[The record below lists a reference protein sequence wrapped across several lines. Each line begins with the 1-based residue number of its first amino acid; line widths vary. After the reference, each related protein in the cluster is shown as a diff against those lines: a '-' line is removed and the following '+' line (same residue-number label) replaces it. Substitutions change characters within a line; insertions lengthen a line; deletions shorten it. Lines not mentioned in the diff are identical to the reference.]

1 MMRMWKKM
9 MTAIL
14 LGVMMAATVTV
25 GATENE
31 ISGTESS
38 QIVTTEEVNQ
48 NVVDESAEVPVTE
61 SIAEESLAAVEC
73 FVFDYAGLLSVDEI
87 SDLEMQIVDMKEKT
101 GWDIFAVTTDYAEG
115 KSAVAYAD
123 DFYDERTSEDS
134 DGILVL
140 IDMDNREIYVSTCGE
155 AIRYLTD
162 ARIER
167 ILDDGFYYVSNGE
180 YASCLSAMLST
191 SEYYYDAGIQESQ
204 YNYDVE
210 TGAVS
215 EYRTLT
221 WMEVVPVFF
230 LAVIV
235 GLAIFFGVKK
245 SYSLKGGRYEY
256 PYMKY
261 GKLDIT
267 NHQDQFLRAHT
278 THHRIQTSSSSG
290 GSSRSSSGRSS
301 THRSSSGRSHG
312 GGGRRF

>member
-1 MMRMWKKM
+1 MMKNLKKIV
-9 MTAIL
+9 TAIL
-14 LGVMMAATVTV
+14 LGVMLVTSITV
-25 GATENE
+25 GATENV
-31 ISGTESS
+31 G
-38 QIVTTEEVNQ
+38 
-48 NVVDESAEVPVTE
+48 AEVAETE
-61 SIAEESLAAVEC
+61 AQGIVENY
-73 FVFDYAGLLSVDEI
+73 VFDYAGLLSLDELFE
-87 SDLEMQIVDMKEKT
+87 LETQIADMKEKT

-115 KSAVAYAD
+115 KSAMAYAD
-123 DFYDERTSEDS
+123 DFYDGRTAEDS

-180 YASCLSAMLST
+180 YASCLSVMLST
-191 SEYYYDAGIQESQ
+191 AEYYYDAGIQESQ

-221 WMEVVPVFF
+221 WMEVVPVFL
-230 LAVIV
+230 LAVVV
-235 GLAIFFGVKK
+235 GLVIYFSVVK

-261 GKLDIT
+261 GKLDLT
-267 NHQDQFLRAHT
+267 SHQDQFLRAHT
-278 THHRIQTSSSSG
+278 THQRIQTSSSSG
-290 GSSRSSSGRSS
+290 GSSHSSSGRSS

-312 GGGRRF
+312 GGGRKF

>member
-1 MMRMWKKM
+1 MMKIWKKM
-9 MTAIL
+9 MAAIL
-14 LGVMMAATVTV
+14 LGVMLVSSVTV

-31 ISGTESS
+31 ISTTENS
-38 QIVTTEEVNQ
+38 QIVET
-48 NVVDESAEVPVTE
+48 EVPVTE
-61 SIAEESLAAVEC
+61 TESIVENY
-73 FVFDYAGLLSVDEI
+73 VFDYAGLLSLEEI
-87 SDLEMQIVDMKEKT
+87 YELELQIADMREKT

-115 KSAVAYAD
+115 KSAMAYAD
-123 DFYDERTSEDS
+123 DFYDERTAEDS
-134 DGILVL
+134 DGMLVL

-180 YASCLSAMLST
+180 YASCLAAMLST
-191 SEYYYDAGIQESQ
+191 AEYYFDAGIPQNQ

-215 EYRTLT
+215 EYRVLT

-245 SYSLKGGRYEY
+245 SYSMKGGRYEY

-261 GKLDIT
+261 GKLDLT
-267 NHQDQFLRAHT
+267 THQDQFLRTHT
-278 THHRIQTSSSSG
+278 THHRIQTSSSGSG
-290 GSSRSSSGRSS
+290 GRSSGGRSS

>member
-1 MMRMWKKM
+1 MMKMWKK
-9 MTAIL
+9 II
-14 LGVMMAATVTV
+14 AAVVLCVVLVAPAVVT
-25 GATENE
+25 ATENE
-31 ISGTESS
+31 ISGTE
-38 QIVTTEEVNQ
+38 VATTEIVATEVIET
-48 NVVDESAEVPVTE
+48 ESAGM
-61 SIAEESLAAVEC
+61 AENY
-73 FVFDYAGLLSVDEI
+73 VFDYAGLMSEDEI
-87 SDLEMQIVDMKEKT
+87 TALEMQIAAMKEKT

-123 DFYDERTSEDS
+123 DFYDERTAEDS

-140 IDMDNREIYVSTCGE
+140 IDMDNREIYISTCGN

-167 ILDDGFYYVSNGE
+167 VLDDGFYYVSNGE

-230 LAVIV
+230 LAVVV
-235 GLAIFFGVKK
+235 GLVIFFSVKK
-245 SYSLKGGRYEY
+245 SYSMKGGRYEY

-267 NHQDQFLRAHT
+267 DHQDQFLRTHT

>member
-1 MMRMWKKM
+1 MMKKWKKIIAAVFLCTM
-9 MTAIL
+9 MMVPAL
-14 LGVMMAATVTV
+14 V

-31 ISGTESS
+31 ISSTEISDAEILNTES
-38 QIVTTEEVNQ
+38 VET
-48 NVVDESAEVPVTE
+48 EVPD
-61 SIAEESLAAVEC
+61 SEESN
-73 FVFDYAGLLSVDEI
+73 VFDYAGLLADDEI
-87 SDLEMQIVDMKEKT
+87 AALETQIAAMKDKT
-101 GWDIFAVTTDYAEG
+101 DWDILAVTTDYAEG
-115 KSAVAYAD
+115 KSAMAYAD
-123 DFYDERTSEDS
+123 DFYDELTDEDS

-140 IDMDNREIYVSTCGE
+140 IDMDNREIYISTCGK

-191 SEYYYDAGIQESQ
+191 AEYYYDEGIQEDQ

-215 EYRTLT
+215 EYRVLT

-230 LAVIV
+230 LAVGV
-235 GLAIFFGVKK
+235 GLAIYFFVVR

-256 PYMKY
+256 PYTKY
-261 GKLDIT
+261 GKLDLT
-267 NHQDQFLRAHT
+267 AHEDRFLRAHT
-278 THHRIQTSSSSG
+278 THHRIQTSSSG
-290 GSSRSSSGRSS
+290 GGGNRSSGGRSS

-312 GGGRRF
+312 GGGRKF

>member
-1 MMRMWKKM
+1 MMEMWKKM
-9 MTAIL
+9 MITIL
-14 LGVMMAATVTV
+14 SGVMLLFTVTA
-25 GATENE
+25 GATELA
-31 ISGTESS
+31 ISDTEVIATETVTAELSATEATDVAGTEAA
-38 QIVTTEEVNQ
+38 ENDEKK
-48 NVVDESAEVPVTE
+48 VVE
-61 SIAEESLAAVEC
+61 
-73 FVFDYAGLLSVDEI
+73 VFDYAGLLSESEI
-87 SDLEMQIVDMKEKT
+87 ADLEMQIADMKEKT

-115 KSAVAYAD
+115 KSSMAYAD
-123 DFYDERTSEDS
+123 DFYDEYTAEDS

-140 IDMDNREIYVSTCGE
+140 IDMDNREIYISTCGK

-167 ILDDGFYYVSNGE
+167 VLDDGFYYVSNGD

-191 SEYYYDAGIQESQ
+191 AEYYYDAGISENQ

-215 EYRTLT
+215 EYRVLT

-235 GLAIFFGVKK
+235 GLAIFFGVKR
-245 SYSLKGGRYEY
+245 SYKMKGGRYEY

-267 NHQDQFLRAHT
+267 AHEDCFIRQHT
-278 THHRIQTSSSSG
+278 THHRIQTDSGSSG
-290 GSSRSSSGRSS
+290 GRSSSGRSS
-301 THRSSSGRSHG
+301 THQSSSGRSHG
-312 GGGRRF
+312 GGGRKF

>member
-1 MMRMWKKM
+1 MMKIWKKM
-9 MTAIL
+9 MAAIL
-14 LGVMMAATVTV
+14 LGVMLVSSITV
-25 GATENE
+25 GATESE
-31 ISGTESS
+31 ISTTENSQIAETEVLVTETVGTEVAETEA
-38 QIVTTEEVNQ
+38 QGIVENY
-48 NVVDESAEVPVTE
+48 
-61 SIAEESLAAVEC
+61 
-73 FVFDYAGLLSVDEI
+73 VFDYAGLLS
-87 SDLEMQIVDMKEKT
+87 LEELYELETQIADMKEKT
-101 GWDIFAVTTDYAEG
+101 DWDIFAVTTDYAEG
-115 KSAVAYAD
+115 KSAMAYAD
-123 DFYDERTSEDS
+123 DFYDERTAEDS

-180 YASCLSAMLST
+180 YASCLAAMLRT
-191 SEYYYDAGIQESQ
+191 GEYYFDAGIPQNQ

-215 EYRTLT
+215 DYRVLT

-230 LAVIV
+230 LAAIV
-235 GLAIFFGVKK
+235 GFAIFFGVKK
-245 SYSLKGGRYEY
+245 SYSMKGGRYEY

-261 GKLDIT
+261 GKLDLT
-267 NHQDQFLRAHT
+267 THQDQFLRAHT
-278 THHRIQTSSSSG
+278 AHHRIQTSSSSSG
-290 GSSRSSSGRSS
+290 GRSSGGRSS

>member
-1 MMRMWKKM
+1 MMKMWKKM

-14 LGVMMAATVTV
+14 LCMMLVSSVTV

-31 ISGTESS
+31 ISGTESAQS
-38 QIVTTEEVNQ
+38 VETEVSVTENVGTE
-48 NVVDESAEVPVTE
+48 VDETE
-61 SIAEESLAAVEC
+61 AQGIVENY
-73 FVFDYAGLLSVDEI
+73 VFDYAGLLS
-87 SDLEMQIVDMKEKT
+87 LEELYELETQIADMKEKT
-101 GWDIFAVTTDYAEG
+101 DWDIFAVTTDYAEG
-115 KSAVAYAD
+115 KSAMAYAD
-123 DFYDERTSEDS
+123 DFYDERTAEDS

-140 IDMDNREIYVSTCGE
+140 IDMDNREIYVSTCGK

-180 YASCLSAMLST
+180 YASCLSAMLRT
-191 SEYYYDAGIQESQ
+191 AEYYFDAGIQESQ
-204 YNYDVE
+204 YNYDTE

-215 EYRTLT
+215 EYRVLT

-230 LAVIV
+230 LAAIV
-235 GLAIFFGVKK
+235 GFAIFFGVKR
-245 SYSLKGGRYEY
+245 SYTMKGGRYEY

-261 GKLDIT
+261 GKLDLT
-267 NHQDQFLRAHT
+267 SHQDQFLRAHT
-278 THHRIQTSSSSG
+278 THHRIQTSSSSSG
-290 GSSRSSSGRSS
+290 HSSGGRSS

>member
-1 MMRMWKKM
+1 MMKIWKKM
-9 MTAIL
+9 MTAIVL
-14 LGVMMAATVTV
+14 CLMLVATVMV

-31 ISGTESS
+31 ISSTESS
-38 QIVTTEEVNQ
+38 QIAET
-48 NVVDESAEVPVTE
+48 EVPVTE
-61 SIAEESLAAVEC
+61 NVGAEFTETETQTIVENY
-73 FVFDYAGLLSVDEI
+73 VFDYAGLLS
-87 SDLEMQIVDMKEKT
+87 LEELYELETQITDMKEKT
-101 GWDIFAVTTDYAEG
+101 AWDIFAVTTDYAEG
-115 KSAVAYAD
+115 KSAMAYAD
-123 DFYDERTSEDS
+123 DFYDERTAEDS

-180 YASCLSAMLST
+180 YASCLSAMLRT
-191 SEYYYDAGIQESQ
+191 AEYYFDAGIPENQ

-215 EYRTLT
+215 EYRVLT

-235 GLAIFFGVKK
+235 GLAIFFGVKR
-245 SYSLKGGRYEY
+245 SYTMKGGRYEY

-261 GKLDIT
+261 GKLDLT
-267 NHQDQFLRAHT
+267 SHQDQFLRAHT
-278 THHRIQTSSSSG
+278 THQRIQTSSSSG
-290 GSSRSSSGRSS
+290 GSSHSSSGRSS

-312 GGGRRF
+312 GGGRKF

>member
-1 MMRMWKKM
+1 MMKIWQKM
-9 MTAIL
+9 MAAIL
-14 LGVMMAATVTV
+14 LGVMLATPSAVS
-25 GATENE
+25 ATE
-31 ISGTESS
+31 
-38 QIVTTEEVNQ
+38 
-48 NVVDESAEVPVTE
+48 TE
-61 SIAEESLAAVEC
+61 SIVENY
-73 FVFDYAGLLSVDEI
+73 VFDYAGLLS
-87 SDLEMQIVDMKEKT
+87 LEELYELETQIADMKEKT
-101 GWDIFAVTTDYAEG
+101 DWDIFAVTTDYAEG
-115 KSAVAYAD
+115 KSAMAYAD
-123 DFYDERTSEDS
+123 DFYDERTAEDS

-180 YASCLSAMLST
+180 YASCLAAMLST
-191 SEYYYDAGIQESQ
+191 AEYYFDAGIPQNQ

-215 EYRTLT
+215 EYRVLT

-245 SYSLKGGRYEY
+245 SYSMKGGRYEY

-261 GKLDIT
+261 GKLDLT
-267 NHQDQFLRAHT
+267 THQDQFLRTHT
-278 THHRIQTSSSSG
+278 THHRIQTSSSSSG
-290 GSSRSSSGRSS
+290 GHSSGGRSS

>member
-1 MMRMWKKM
+1 MIKMWKKLI
-9 MTAIL
+9 TAVVL
-14 LGVMMAATVTV
+14 CVVLVAPAVVT
-25 GATENE
+25 ATENE
-31 ISGTESS
+31 ISGTE
-38 QIVTTEEVNQ
+38 VATTEIVATEVIETEFAGMA
-48 NVVDESAEVPVTE
+48 ESY
-61 SIAEESLAAVEC
+61 
-73 FVFDYAGLLSVDEI
+73 VFDYAGLMSEDEI
-87 SDLEMQIVDMKEKT
+87 AALEMQIAAMKEKT

-115 KSAVAYAD
+115 KSTVAYAD
-123 DFYDERTSEDS
+123 DFYDERTTEDS

-140 IDMDNREIYVSTCGE
+140 IDMDNREIYISTCGK

-167 ILDDGFYYVSNGE
+167 VLDDGFYYVSNGE

-230 LAVIV
+230 LAVAV

-261 GKLDIT
+261 GKLDLT
-267 NHQDQFLRAHT
+267 EHQDQFLRAHT

>member
-1 MMRMWKKM
+1 MIKMWKKLI
-9 MTAIL
+9 TAVVL
-14 LGVMMAATVTV
+14 CVALVAPAVVT
-25 GATENE
+25 ATENE
-31 ISGTESS
+31 ISGTE
-38 QIVTTEEVNQ
+38 VATTEIVATEVIET
-48 NVVDESAEVPVTE
+48 ESAGMAE
-61 SIAEESLAAVEC
+61 SY
-73 FVFDYAGLLSVDEI
+73 VFDYAGLMSEDEI
-87 SDLEMQIVDMKEKT
+87 AALEMQITAMKEKT

-115 KSAVAYAD
+115 KSTVAYAD
-123 DFYDERTSEDS
+123 DFYDERTTEDS

-140 IDMDNREIYVSTCGE
+140 IDMDNREIYISTCGK

-167 ILDDGFYYVSNGE
+167 VLDDGFYYVSNGE

-230 LAVIV
+230 LAVAV

-261 GKLDIT
+261 GKLDLT
-267 NHQDQFLRAHT
+267 EHQDQFLRAHT

>member
-1 MMRMWKKM
+1 MMKIWKKM
-9 MTAIL
+9 MAAIL
-14 LGVMMAATVTV
+14 LGVMFITSITV

-31 ISGTESS
+31 IYTTESS
-38 QIVTTEEVNQ
+38 Q
-48 NVVDESAEVPVTE
+48 VVENY
-61 SIAEESLAAVEC
+61 
-73 FVFDYAGLLSVDEI
+73 VFDYAGLLSLEELYE
-87 SDLEMQIVDMKEKT
+87 LEMQIADMKEKT

-123 DFYDERTSEDS
+123 DFYDERTTEDS

-140 IDMDNREIYVSTCGE
+140 IDMDNREIYVSTCGK

-191 SEYYYDAGIQESQ
+191 AGYYYDAGIQESQ

-221 WMEVVPVFF
+221 WVEVLPVFL
-230 LAVIV
+230 LAVVV
-235 GLAIFFGVKK
+235 GLVIYFAVVK

-261 GKLDIT
+261 GKLDLT
-267 NHQDQFLRAHT
+267 AHEDQFLRTHT

-312 GGGRRF
+312 GGGRKF

>member
-1 MMRMWKKM
+1 MMEMWKKM
-9 MTAIL
+9 MITIL
-14 LGVMMAATVTV
+14 SGVMLLFTVTA
-25 GATENE
+25 GATELA
-31 ISGTESS
+31 ISDTEVIATETVTAELSATEATDVAGTEAA
-38 QIVTTEEVNQ
+38 ENDEKK
-48 NVVDESAEVPVTE
+48 VVE
-61 SIAEESLAAVEC
+61 
-73 FVFDYAGLLSVDEI
+73 VFDYAGLLSESEI
-87 SDLEMQIVDMKEKT
+87 ADLEMQIADMKEKT

-115 KSAVAYAD
+115 KSSMAYAD
-123 DFYDERTSEDS
+123 DFYDEYTAEDS

-140 IDMDNREIYVSTCGE
+140 IDMDNREIYISTCGK

-167 ILDDGFYYVSNGE
+167 VLDDGFYYVSNGD

-191 SEYYYDAGIQESQ
+191 AEYYYDAGISENQ

-215 EYRTLT
+215 EYRVLT

-235 GLAIFFGVKK
+235 GLAIFFGVKR
-245 SYSLKGGRYEY
+245 SYKMKGGRYEY

-267 NHQDQFLRAHT
+267 AHEDRFIRQHT
-278 THHRIQTSSSSG
+278 THHRIQTDSGSSG
-290 GSSRSSSGRSS
+290 GRSSSGRSS
-301 THRSSSGRSHG
+301 THQSSSGRSHG
-312 GGGRRF
+312 GGGRKF

>member
-1 MMRMWKKM
+1 MMKMWKKII
-9 MTAIL
+9 TTVFVSAL
-14 LGVMMAATVTV
+14 LLAVVTV
-25 GATENE
+25 GATETE
-31 ISGTESS
+31 LLDTGVMGTEVSGTE
-38 QIVTTEEVNQ
+38 IPVIENVETEV
-48 NVVDESAEVPVTE
+48 AEVTE
-61 SIAEESLAAVEC
+61 SY
-73 FVFDYAGLLSVDEI
+73 VFDYAGLMSEDEI
-87 SDLEMQIVDMKEKT
+87 AALEMQIADMKEKT

-115 KSAVAYAD
+115 KSAMAYAD
-123 DFYDERTSEDS
+123 DFYDERTAEDS

-140 IDMDNREIYVSTCGE
+140 IDMDNREIYVSTCGK

-167 ILDDGFYYVSNGE
+167 VLDDGFYYVSNGD

-221 WMEVVPVFF
+221 WMEVVPVFL
-230 LAVIV
+230 LAVVV

-261 GKLDIT
+261 GKLDLT
-267 NHQDQFLRAHT
+267 EHQDQFLRAHT

-290 GSSRSSSGRSS
+290 GSSRSSGGRSS
-301 THRSSSGRSHG
+301 TYRSSSGRSHG
-312 GGGRRF
+312 GGGRKF

>member
-1 MMRMWKKM
+1 MMKMWKKIIAA
-9 MTAIL
+9 TL
-14 LGVMMAATVTV
+14 LGVFLTVPVTV

-31 ISGTESS
+31 ITE
-38 QIVTTEEVNQ
+38 NY
-48 NVVDESAEVPVTE
+48 
-61 SIAEESLAAVEC
+61 
-73 FVFDYAGLLSVDEI
+73 VFDYAGLLSESEI
-87 SDLEMQIVDMKEKT
+87 ADLEMQIADMKEKT

-115 KSAVAYAD
+115 KSAMAYAD
-123 DFYDERTSEDS
+123 DFYDEYTAEDS

-140 IDMDNREIYVSTCGE
+140 IDMDNREIYISTCGE

-167 ILDDGFYYVSNGE
+167 VLDDGFYYVSNGD

-191 SEYYYDAGIQESQ
+191 AEYYYDAGIQENQ

-215 EYRTLT
+215 EYRVLT
-221 WMEVVPVFF
+221 WMEVVPVFL
-230 LAVIV
+230 LAAGV
-235 GLAIFFGVKK
+235 GLAIFFGVRR

-261 GKLDIT
+261 GKLDLT
-267 NHQDQFLRAHT
+267 SNQDQFLRAHT
-278 THHRIQTSSSSG
+278 THHRIQTDSGSS
-290 GSSRSSSGRSS
+290 SSRSSSGRSS